1 MRDPRLAP
9 FRLPALAFAAFL
21 LVQAGSAAA
30 LFALKLGGSPAGVS
44 AFYLGD
50 VERFTAPKSLPGLLE
65 VAVPHLAAIPI
76 VLFAVAHVVIFA
88 RALPARV
95 ARGLATLSF
104 GAALAGIAVS
114 FGVRY
119 LGPALAPV
127 KVAAFGLLE
136 VTLLAW
142 AALLAAVFL
151 PARAEATARARPE
164 AAVGAVRSD
173 GRVAGRVHRKE
184 RGRRAEEVAK

>member
-21 LVQAGSAAA
+21 AVQAASAAA
-30 LFALKLGGSPAGVS
+30 LFALKLGGSAAGVR

-50 VERFTAPKSLPGLLE
+50 VERFAAPKSLSGLLE
-65 VAVPHLAAIPI
+65 VAVPHLAAIPL

-88 RALPARV
+88 RALPARA
-95 ARGLATLSF
+95 ARALATLSF
-104 GAALAGIAVS
+104 GAALAGVTAS

-119 LGPALAPV
+119 LGPALAPA

-136 VTLLAW
+136 LALLGW
-142 AALLAAVFL
+142 AALLAVVFL
-151 PARAEATARARPE
+151 PAGAEVPARVDD
-164 AAVGAVRSD
+164 AAGA
-173 GRVAGRVHRKE
+173 
-184 RGRRAEEVAK
+184 AEEVAK